1 LKGALKFIS
10 NSSSCINYFKVMNK
24 QRIQQG
30 LCMYRY
36 MCACQ
41 TNTLTYQYNKAQ
53 ADNSIYRAKERAL
66 G

>member
-1 LKGALKFIS
+1 
-10 NSSSCINYFKVMNK
+10 
-24 QRIQQG
+24 
-30 LCMYRY
+30 